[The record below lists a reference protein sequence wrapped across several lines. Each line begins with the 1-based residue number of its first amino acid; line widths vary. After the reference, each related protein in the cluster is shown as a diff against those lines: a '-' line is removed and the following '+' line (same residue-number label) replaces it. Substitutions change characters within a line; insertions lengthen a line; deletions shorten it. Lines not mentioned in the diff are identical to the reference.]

1 MFSHTE
7 HNDLH
12 KIFMFTWLDDILIA
26 IITLVWYRDLFV
38 TVVSFFFW
46 LRFVFFEFDIVCD
59 EISWTNWNE

>member
-38 TVVSFFFW
+38 TETVFFLAAFC
-46 LRFVFFEFDIVCD
+46 FFEFDNVCD
-59 EISWTNWNE
+59 EISWTNWND